1 MDEEA
6 RWFRAF
12 HLLFYACLAIP
23 ALTGR
28 EGGAPAWAVAAVM
41 ALYYWLFVVRGRDR
55 FERLHPMGW
64 HLTVLIALM
73 AVLIVLDPAFDTLI
87 FGMLSLPYV
96 MLPGRW
102 AYGGAAV
109 LVTTAF
115 SAGGGLAEISQAP
128 SRAVSLLAGIA
139 LAVLMGLFVNFLV
152 KAGERNKE
160 LGVLE
165 ERTRLAGEIHDTLAQ
180 GFSGVI
186 TQLEAAEQA
195 GDDLA
200 AVRERIASAK
210 RLARESLAE
219 ARRSVHQLRP
229 EALQRERLDLA
240 LAGVAR
246 RWSARTGVRARLAVS
261 GPPRPLDPDVE
272 VVLLRAAQEGLANV
286 ARHARATSVAL
297 TLTYMDGEVT
307 LDVLDD
313 GAGFDGAGL
322 DGLSIDGAGP
332 GGAGG
337 EGGYGLTAMRE
348 RAARVGGAVTVE
360 SARGEG
366 TALCVSIPCA

>member
-1 MDEEA
+1 MDEGA
-6 RWFRAF
+6 RWYRAF
-12 HLLFYACLAIP
+12 HVLFYACLTVP

-28 EGGAPAWAVAAVM
+28 EDRTLTWAVAAAM
-41 ALYYWLFVVRGRDR
+41 GLYYWLFVVRGKDR
-55 FERLHPMGW
+55 FERLHPMAW
-64 HLTVLIALM
+64 HLAVLIALM
-73 AVLIVLDPAFDTLI
+73 ALLIVLDPAYETLI
-87 FGMLSLPYV
+87 FGMLPLPYLL
-96 MLPGRW
+96 LPGRW
-102 AYGGAAV
+102 AYGGAAA

-115 SAGGGLAEISQAP
+115 TASGGLAEITRDP
-128 SRAVSLLAGIA
+128 SRAASLLGGIA
-139 LAVLMGLFVNFLV
+139 LAVLMGWFANFLV
-152 KAGERNKE
+152 KAGERNRE

-200 AVRERIASAK
+200 AVRERIAGAK

-229 EALQRERLDLA
+229 EPLRRERLDLA

-246 RWSARTGVRARLAVS
+246 RWSAESGIRARMAVS
-261 GPPRPLDPDVE
+261 GPPRPLAPEVE

-286 ARHARATSVAL
+286 ARHARAASVAL

-313 GAGFDGAGL
+313 GTGFDGAGFDGAGF
-322 DGLSIDGAGP
+322 DGTRFDDP
-332 GGAGG
+332 GR
-337 EGGYGLTAMRE
+337 EGGYGLAVMRE

>member
-1 MDEEA
+1 MGEEA
-6 RWFRAF
+6 RWIRPF
-12 HLLFYACLAIP
+12 HLLFYACLMIP

-28 EGGAPAWAVAAVM
+28 EGGAPVWAVAAVT

-87 FGMLSLPYV
+87 FGMLALPYL

-102 AYGGAAV
+102 AYGGAAA

-115 SAGGGLAEISQAP
+115 TAAGGLAEISQAP

-139 LAVLMGLFVNFLV
+139 LAVLMGLFVNVLV
-152 KAGERNKE
+152 KAGERNRE

-200 AVRERIASAK
+200 AVRERITSAK

-229 EALQRERLDLA
+229 EPLQRERLDLA

-246 RWSARTGVRARLAVS
+246 RWAARTGIRARMAVS

-286 ARHARATSVAL
+286 ARHARAASVAL

-313 GAGFDGAGL
+313 GEGF
-322 DGLSIDGAGP
+322 DGLSIDGAGSD
-332 GGAGG
+332 GAGG